1 MRRTATAGG
10 GGGMMTNRRVTFL
23 FDDDGV
29 DPPPSPS
36 PMPQSPPKSSVVA
49 ANSNDNSNNT
59 NNGGGGG
66 GRRTSI
72 ANNTTT
78 STTTTTTSLSS
89 MSLPWLISEVDGIAS
104 RGAARMMTAS
114 AMLLRCAPSPAPA
127 AVVASADDDDDDD
140 GGGAAT
146 AIPARDDDGGGGGR
160 GGMAGLRAPPK
171 TPSSSSSSSATGK
184 DEEDRGAN
192 GTATTSSLSPSPG
205 WRVRASSSSAASDDP
220 SSSSSSSR
228 WREDITVGGG
238 GTVEGGRAPPP
249 PTEEAIHDERGRGGA
264 VDADAAGDAGDC
276 GPTRPARGSPSPP
289 PTTTTTTSTR
299 TTGGGAT
306 AKEEMSPSSSS
317 SPKKKE
323 ERRPAEDAIG
333 RAVAH
338 PKGIYA
344 EEVVPGEASSS
355 TAVGEGGRGR
365 VRRVS
370 SKEEEVAKEERAD
383 GGGGEAPP
391 PSTTDE
397 KEEDVRANVDRTP
410 SSSPPSL
417 IDAEED
423 GAEEGGGK
431 ATPSAKGED
440 EGGGGGCADNGC
452 GEEAVGGGEAPPPT
466 KDDGRE
472 DVEREKAVPPSTTGE
487 KEDSLADAFGCLH
500 DDGYYADY
508 GCRKEA
514 DVGGRALPTTK
525 DDGHED
531 LEREKAVP
539 PSSENA
545 SDAPS
550 PAKEYA
556 PSMSPSPPITEVDA
570 ATATSTAGGALAAAR
585 LISPSSRLKT
595 SLIAAVDSKNKRPFP
610 RGSSFEAFEVM
621 YRPKEKDHPAAM
633 RRKLLEATQTLKSH
647 AVKTKKCSSFDGFA
661 TKMRPSSPRFGGF
674 EETTRPMTKQQRPWS
689 PTKDEY
695 IGASK
700 SPLFHREDVNRAKGA
715 SSPTTTAGTPA
726 ATDEADHWDH
736 RVSVV
741 ASKATKGIELQL
753 MEKGVASNDHPAFH
767 CGPSIYDDS
776 AADLVSNLQHL
787 QDELFSSPKQ
797 DRCRGNKD
805 GCSTDSPIG
814 VDSFPSFA
822 GMAAATHFEDD
833 RSLDRMQPHDSC
845 AGRKKKLLS
854 LLDVISVPSSMN
866 SSAPSVDSMSAIY
879 SQDEHKMLQRTMCRE
894 KNIILMEYRS
904 PSACSAKSEMT
915 RDSTGSVHH
924 LLGWDFTIPSP
935 LEKDQQQQ
943 KARDCNYG
951 NALESAYEDFGIER
965 QLVKEIDTNVTQSKS
980 SKVGRKMRLLGGNFY
995 KDKSGQEVRQ
1005 NLVDVDEVT
1014 LSVASQI
1021 SNGNIE
1027 SLMGI
1032 HNLCN
1037 CFYGDYGDVVDDGD
1051 DDTSKGVQISG
1062 LDKLLDAINDSKL
1075 LGEYDDE
1082 LHSEWVTAVDDES
1095 LTYDCGESITV
1106 EEGENFNVR
1115 TKSSPRRPKEAI
1127 ANTDAVKMKS
1137 VVFLA
1142 MNVDNP
1148 RKTIRFLTKE

>member
-1 MRRTATAGG
+1 
-10 GGGMMTNRRVTFL
+10 
-23 FDDDGV
+23 
-29 DPPPSPS
+29 
-36 PMPQSPPKSSVVA
+36 
-49 ANSNDNSNNT
+49 
-59 NNGGGGG
+59 
-66 GRRTSI
+66 
-72 ANNTTT
+72 
-78 STTTTTTSLSS
+78 
-89 MSLPWLISEVDGIAS
+89 
-104 RGAARMMTAS
+104 MMTAS

-127 AVVASADDDDDDD
+127 AVVASADDDDDDDD

-306 AKEEMSPSSSS
+306 AKEGMSPSSSS

-365 VRRVS
+365 VRRAS
-370 SKEEEVAKEERAD
+370 SKEEEVTKEERAD

-595 SLIAAVDSKNKRPFP
+595 SLIAAGDSKNKRPFP

>member
-1 MRRTATAGG
+1 MRRTATTAGG
-10 GGGMMTNRRVTFL
+10 GGGGMTTNRRVTFL

-49 ANSNDNSNNT
+49 ANSNDNT

-78 STTTTTTSLSS
+78 SLSS
-89 MSLPWLISEVDGIAS
+89 MSLPWLISEVDGIAA

-114 AMLLRCAPSPAPA
+114 AMLLRCAPSPATA
-127 AVVASADDDDDDD
+127 AAVVVASADNADDD

-146 AIPARDDDGGGGGR
+146 AIPARGDDGGGGEGR
-160 GGMAGLRAPPK
+160 GGEAGLRAPPK

-184 DEEDRGAN
+184 DEEDRVAN

-220 SSSSSSSR
+220 SSSSSSR

-238 GTVEGGRAPPP
+238 GTVEGRRAPPP

-276 GPTRPARGSPSPP
+276 GPTRPAGGSPSPP
-289 PTTTTTTSTR
+289 PTTTT

-365 VRRVS
+365 VRRAS

-440 EGGGGGCADNGC
+440 DGGGGGCADNGC

-472 DVEREKAVPPSTTGE
+472 DVEREKTVPPSTTGE
-487 KEDSLADAFGCLH
+487 KEDSLADAFGCLR
-500 DDGYYADY
+500 DDGYYANY

-585 LISPSSRLKT
+585 LKSPSSRLKT
-595 SLIAAVDSKNKRPFP
+595 SLIATVDSKNKRPFP

-647 AVKTKKCSSFDGFA
+647 AVKTKKFSSFDGFA

-753 MEKGVASNDHPAFH
+753 MEKGVASNDPAFH